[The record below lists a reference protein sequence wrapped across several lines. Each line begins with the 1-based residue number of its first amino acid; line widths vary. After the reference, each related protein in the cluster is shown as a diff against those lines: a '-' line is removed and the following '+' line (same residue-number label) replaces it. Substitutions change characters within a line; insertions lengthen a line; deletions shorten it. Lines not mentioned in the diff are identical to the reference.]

1 MPSCHPA
8 RSTGSQ
14 GRGVHVSHGTLHT
27 HFLIRVPVHAMGQR
41 VTLCEVHRKIMAT
54 KNMFFGGQGQKG
66 NRGSSFPKTSNGFK
80 EQQYFKRGE
89 LVGSDEALQR
99 QRPKCIFRTLGS
111 ARHVYGWC
119 LPFRVSVHHPHLILT
134 LAGLLLRC
142 PQRGPHAPPHTHTHT
157 EAAQPVGSCCLSSLC
172 R

>member
-54 KNMFFGGQGQKG
+54 KIVF
-66 NRGSSFPKTSNGFK
+66 RGPGPEREQRIKFPKDFK
-80 EQQYFKRGE
+80 WVQRATIFQERGAGGVRRSPSTPAPKMYFP
-89 LVGSDEALQR
+89 DTR
-99 QRPKCIFRTLGS
+99 QRTP
-111 ARHVYGWC
+111 
-119 LPFRVSVHHPHLILT
+119 RVWPVFTISGVGAPSTSYIDACRFVAEMPPEGPT
-134 LAGLLLRC
+134 C
-142 PQRGPHAPPHTHTHT
+142 PPTYTYTH
-157 EAAQPVGSCCLSSLC
+157 
-172 R
+172 